1 MLTLV
6 EVAYFWFGLFTFFS
20 GLHVLLYFP
29 LALVYMFR
37 RRRKAAPPADE
48 PLVSVV
54 VPAYNEGEVIA
65 NCVGSILK
73 SDYERLEVILVN
85 DGSTD
90 HTLSEMRKF
99 AGHPAVQII
108 DKPNGGKAS
117 ALNEGIK
124 HAKGDILFFVDADG
138 IFRKDTIHE
147 MLRGFHSPEVGAV
160 CGNDSPVNLDRPQ
173 TRLLAIQT
181 HVTTG
186 LARRALATMNCL
198 LIVSGNIGAFRRT
211 VLEKT
216 GGFRHGFIGEDLE
229 LTWRVHQAGYKVE
242 FQPNAM
248 VYAEVPST
256 VASLWKQRV
265 RWARGLL
272 QTAVLH
278 RRMFFN
284 PRYRLMGLYLP
295 LNLFSHVVV
304 PLLQL
309 LTLAAL
315 VFLFVLGGAAGN
327 FDMLALFG
335 WLGFGA
341 LLLRTAF
348 AIALDGAWRDLS
360 HFYVLPLSIPYSI
373 FLNIVSIWALI
384 LELRRTEA
392 KWNKFSRTGVVSR
405 QDVAL

>member
-6 EVAYFWFGLFTFFS
+6 ELAYFWFGLFTFFS
-20 GLHVLLYFP
+20 GLHVLFYFP

-37 RRRKAAPPADE
+37 RRAVKPPEDQ

-54 VPAYNEGEVIA
+54 VPAYNEGAVVA
-65 NCVGSILK
+65 NCVSSILH

-90 HTLSEMRKF
+90 NTLAEMQKF
-99 AGHPAVQII
+99 AGHPAVRII

-124 HAKGDILFFVDADG
+124 HANGDILFFVDADG
-138 IFRKDTIHE
+138 IFRKDTIRE
-147 MLRGFHSPEVGAV
+147 MLRGFHSPKVGAV
-160 CGNDSPVNLDRPQ
+160 CGNDSPVNLDRLQ

-256 VASLWKQRV
+256 IASLWKQRV

-278 RRMFFN
+278 RHMLFN
-284 PRYRLMGLYLP
+284 PRYRLMGFYLP
-295 LNLFSHVVV
+295 MNLFSHVVV

-309 LTLAAL
+309 LTLGGLAL
-315 VFLFVLGGAAGN
+315 LLALRGVPDN
-327 FDMLALFG
+327 FDALALFG
-335 WLGFGA
+335 WLGLGT
-341 LLLRTAF
+341 LLLRTIF
-348 AIALDGAWRDLS
+348 AVALDGAWRDLS
-360 HFYVLPLSIPYSI
+360 FFYVLPLSIPYSL

>member
-1 MLTLV
+1 MLTLL
-6 EVAYFWFGLFTFFS
+6 ELAYFWLGLFTFFS

-37 RRRKAAPPADE
+37 RRWTAASLDVE

-54 VPAYNEGEVIA
+54 VPAYNEGAVIA
-65 NCVGSILK
+65 NCVGSILN
-73 SDYERLEVILVN
+73 SDYENLEVILVN

-90 HTLSEMRKF
+90 HTLTEMQKF

-124 HAKGDILFFVDADG
+124 HAKGDIIFFVDADG

-160 CGNDSPVNLDRPQ
+160 CGNDSPVNLDRLQ

-211 VLEKT
+211 VIEKI

-256 VASLWKQRV
+256 IASLWKQRV

-272 QTAVLH
+272 QTAALH

-309 LTLAAL
+309 LTLGTL
-315 VFLFVLGGAAGN
+315 VFLFILGGAAGN
-327 FDMLALFG
+327 FDMLALLG
-335 WLGFGA
+335 WLGFGT
-341 LLLRTAF
+341 LLLRTVF
-348 AIALDGAWRDLS
+348 AVLLDGAWRDLS
-360 HFYVLPLSIPYSI
+360 YFYVLPLSIPYSI
-373 FLNIVSIWALI
+373 FLNVVSIWALI